1 MSDFGLRTKIERL
14 TPDQQSRLKEFER
27 KWMRIGLS
35 TEPCDVEKAKIAVSD
50 AYRNVGLEPP
60 KIWLHARCPIEA
72 GLMVAFLRQML
83 DELKK
88 HPGECPKLGASVGAS
103 VRASVWASVG
113 ASVEASVWASVGD
126 SVWASV
132 RASVWD
138 SVGASVWD
146 SVWASVVGASV
157 RDSVWASFGAS
168 VGASVRASVWDSFWA
183 SVGASVRASVG
194 ASVRA
199 SVFGNHEA
207 AWLGYMDY
215 FGEVVGITDVEK
227 LRPIMR
233 VAESCGWWI
242 PYREV
247 CVLQDRPERVL
258 LNDRGRIHCEDGP
271 AISYRSG
278 LLDIFAIHG
287 VRVPKQVV
295 MEPETLTVEQIK
307 GEPNAEIRRIM
318 IDRLGVGKYAEK
330 TKAVVVDRDFVF
342 RFPGDESPMPRA
354 LIQLDDK
361 SKWLLGTDGS
371 THRVYHMPVPEAS
384 RTCKQAHESICGRPD
399 NAIQWQG

>member
-1 MSDFGLRTKIERL
+1 MITSLTKEQREL
-14 TPDQQSRLKEFER
+14 LPVYRD

-50 AYRNVGLEPP
+50 AYRMAGLEPP

-88 HPGECPKLGASVGAS
+88 HPGECPKLGASV
-103 VRASVWASVG
+103 
-113 ASVEASVWASVGD
+113 
-126 SVWASV
+126 
-132 RASVWD
+132 WD
-138 SVGASVWD
+138 SV
-146 SVWASVVGASV
+146 
-157 RDSVWASFGAS
+157 
-168 VGASVRASVWDSFWA
+168 WA
-183 SVGASVRASVG
+183 SVGASVRASVRDSVG
-194 ASVRA
+194 DSVWDSVWASVWASVRA
-199 SVFGNHEA
+199 SVWASVRDSVRASVWDSVWDSVWASVGDSVGDSVWASVRDSVWASVRDSVGDSVFGSHEA

-242 PYREV
+242 PYRDV

-258 LNDRGRIHCEDGP
+258 LNERGRIHCEDGP

-278 LLDIFAIHG
+278 LLDIYAIHG
-287 VRVPKQVV
+287 VRVTKQVV

-330 TKAVVVDRDFVF
+330 TKAVVIDRDFVF
-342 RFPGDESPMPRA
+342 RFPGDESPMPRV

-371 THRVYHMPVPEAS
+371 THRVYHMPVPNTS
-384 RTCKQAHESICGRPD
+384 TTCKQAHEAISGRPD

>member
-1 MSDFGLRTKIERL
+1 MITSLTKEQREL
-14 TPDQQSRLKEFER
+14 LPVYRD

-50 AYRNVGLEPP
+50 AYRMAGLEPP

-88 HPGECPKLGASVGAS
+88 HPGECPKLGASV
-103 VRASVWASVG
+103 
-113 ASVEASVWASVGD
+113 
-126 SVWASV
+126 
-132 RASVWD
+132 WD
-138 SVGASVWD
+138 SV
-146 SVWASVVGASV
+146 
-157 RDSVWASFGAS
+157 
-168 VGASVRASVWDSFWA
+168 WA
-183 SVGASVRASVG
+183 SVGASVRASVRD
-194 ASVRA
+194 SVGD
-199 SVFGNHEA
+199 SVFGSHEA

-242 PYREV
+242 PYRDV

-258 LNDRGRIHCEDGP
+258 LNERGRIHCEDGP

-278 LLDIFAIHG
+278 LLDIYAIHG
-287 VRVPKQVV
+287 VRVTKQVV

-330 TKAVVVDRDFVF
+330 TKAVVIDRDFVF
-342 RFPGDESPMPRA
+342 RFPGDESPMPRV

-371 THRVYHMPVPEAS
+371 THRVYHMPVPNTS
-384 RTCKQAHESICGRPD
+384 TTCKQAHEAISGRPD